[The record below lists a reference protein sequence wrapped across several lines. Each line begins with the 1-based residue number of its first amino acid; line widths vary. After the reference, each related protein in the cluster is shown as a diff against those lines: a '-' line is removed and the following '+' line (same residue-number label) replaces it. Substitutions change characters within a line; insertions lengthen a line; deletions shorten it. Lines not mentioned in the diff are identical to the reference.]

1 LAQQKGKAEKAE
13 EHEKQAALLSKQL
26 LLEKSNLETLTAE
39 LRREQQKLQQKQTFV
54 QQLKK
59 EKDEAERKARSSA
72 FFYSEGLPLIERS
85 LNAKSPLCILISM
98 ISVCTKGF
106 CTQHDK

>member
-1 LAQQKGKAEKAE
+1 MYLWQKTQAILAQQKGKAEKAE

-59 EKDEAERKARSSA
+59 EKDEAQRKARRSA
-72 FFYSEGLPLIERS
+72 FVYSEGVPFRS
-85 LNAKSPLCILISM
+85 LNDISM
-98 ISVCTKGF
+98 HKGLLYPA
-106 CTQHDK
+106 

>member
-1 LAQQKGKAEKAE
+1 MAQQKGKAEKAE

-72 FFYSEGLPLIERS
+72 IFYCYSEGLPLIERS
-85 LNAKSPLCILISM
+85 LNDISM
-98 ISVCTKGF
+98 HK
-106 CTQHDK
+106 

>member
-72 FFYSEGLPLIERS
+72 FFYSEGLPLI
-85 LNAKSPLCILISM
+85 
-98 ISVCTKGF
+98 
-106 CTQHDK
+106 